1 MHQKHFFWSQCWGK
15 LGVSFHPHVIAV
27 DFKEWFGKHLC
38 CTFCEFCSK
47 KKKKKI
53 QELGCQI
60 FPDLCRGKVASLP
73 GLKGYSWEEAWAGK
87 QEQDAPLEE

>member
-1 MHQKHFFWSQCWGK
+1 MVNTSVVPSVSSAQK
-15 LGVSFHPHVIAV
+15 
-27 DFKEWFGKHLC
+27 
-38 CTFCEFCSK
+38 K